1 MNNKKLIPLMAGCMS
16 LILVSSTI
24 LVVSN
29 FFNKETDIPIPKDI
43 KPLNRGDNYEHYDI
57 SSYFKK
63 YANFEEI
70 STYKTIDG
78 KIVKSIDKEKVKKFF
93 KDNLKNILL
102 QINKFKSKADQYL
115 FTVNFQISPDSKSLL
130 FDLVWNLPN
139 SSFFYYDQLKVF
151 ML

>member
-1 MNNKKLIPLMAGCMS
+1 M
-16 LILVSSTI
+16 V
-24 LVVSN
+24 
-29 FFNKETDIPIPKDI
+29 FF
-43 KPLNRGDNYEHYDI
+43 Y
-57 SSYFKK
+57 

-115 FTVNFQISPDSKSLL
+115 FTVNFQISPDSNSLL